1 MHTHMHREIESHML
15 GVRVLFAGTLF
26 IYLLINA
33 LPVHTQRE
41 RERRKERETERE
53 RESERERHRM
63 RLYESKQSKR
73 AKESVRL

>member
-33 LPVHTQRE
+33 LPVRTQRE
-41 RERRKERETERE
+41 KERETERK
-53 RESERERHRM
+53 RESEGERHR
-63 RLYESKQSKR
+63 
-73 AKESVRL
+73 VR